1 MFNSIGDILELITRK
16 DWESFRSNVLSSPAV
31 FRNLAGAVE
40 ACSALNGMTLLH
52 AVARCSPPLD
62 IVAQMVAICPYMPSA
77 KDCLN
82 RTPLHVAAGSNASA
96 SLIELLARANP
107 AACDV
112 QDDEG
117 NTPLHFVCDSS
128 CVLFEEDVFNEG
140 SNIPRQ
146 PPNHEAVAALLSY
159 SFLTAILKD
168 DVSMIPLDHALRSN
182 ASSSTVKLLRSAMQ
196 RGNQLNEGIQSF
208 ITATKNMQ
216 VTKYDEFE
224 RSSLSIN
231 SRPTKKVRRTPR
243 VHKLHSQAARTA

>member
-62 IVAQMVAICPYMPSA
+62 IVAQMVAICPYMPSS
-77 KDCLN
+77 KDCLD
-82 RTPLHVAAGSNASA
+82 RTPLHVAAGSKASA

-107 AACDV
+107 A
-112 QDDEG
+112 
-117 NTPLHFVCDSS
+117 
-128 CVLFEEDVFNEG
+128 CVLFEEDIFNEG
-140 SNIPRQ
+140 SPRQ
-146 PPNHEAVAALLSY
+146 PPNHEAIAALLSY
-159 SFLTAILKD
+159 SFHAAILKD
-168 DVSMIPLDHALRSN
+168 DVNMIPLDHAIRSN

-216 VTKYDEFE
+216 VTKHDEFM
-224 RSSLSIN
+224 SSLSIN
-231 SRPTKKVRRTPR
+231 SRPTKKVRRTPL
-243 VHKLHSQAARTA
+243 VHTLHTLHTQAARSA

>member
-16 DWESFRSNVLSSPAV
+16 DWESFRSKVLSSPAV

-62 IVAQMVAICPYMPSA
+62 IVAQMVAICPYMPST
-77 KDCLN
+77 KDCLR

-112 QDDEG
+112 QDVEG
-117 NTPLHFVCDSS
+117 DTPLHFACDSS
-128 CVLFEEDVFNEG
+128 CVLFEEDAFNEG
-140 SNIPRQ
+140 TPRQ
-146 PPNHEAVAALLSY
+146 PPNHEAIAALLSY
-159 SFLTAILKD
+159 SFHAAILKD
-168 DVSMIPLDHALRSN
+168 NVNMIPLDRAIRSN
-182 ASSSTVKLLRSAMQ
+182 ASPSTVKLLRSAMQ
-196 RGNQLNEGIQSF
+196 RDNQLNEGIQSF
-208 ITATKNMQ
+208 ITATMNMQ
-216 VTKYDEFE
+216 VNKHDEFM

-231 SRPTKKVRRTPR
+231 SRPTKKVRRTPL
-243 VHKLHSQAARTA
+243 VHTLHTQAARSA